1 MPAMLS
7 LGRSAVMQS
16 APRGR
21 DKGRARALPHH
32 AVPRSA
38 SEPEIRSDPSG
49 DRSRLNAGCQRISAS
64 RPGEAVFGIARLARV
79 APISRFI
86 TDLGRVVIT
95 HSTYVDGLIPW
106 LKRLA
111 KQQGIQTITPAVISR
126 VRGRCQTLQL
136 RVSSPIRG
144 GYKLMARKG
153 SMAQEVFVV
162 TELDAEQLRSA
173 VQAHQP

>member
-1 MPAMLS
+1 M
-7 LGRSAVMQS
+7 
-16 APRGR
+16 
-21 DKGRARALPHH
+21 
-32 AVPRSA
+32 
-38 SEPEIRSDPSG
+38 
-49 DRSRLNAGCQRISAS
+49 
-64 RPGEAVFGIARLARV
+64 
-79 APISRFI
+79 
-86 TDLGRVVIT
+86 GRVVIT

-111 KQQGIQTITPAVISR
+111 KEQRIQTITPAVISR

-162 TELDAEQLRSA
+162 TDLDAEQLRSEQL
-173 VQAHQP
+173 QAHQP